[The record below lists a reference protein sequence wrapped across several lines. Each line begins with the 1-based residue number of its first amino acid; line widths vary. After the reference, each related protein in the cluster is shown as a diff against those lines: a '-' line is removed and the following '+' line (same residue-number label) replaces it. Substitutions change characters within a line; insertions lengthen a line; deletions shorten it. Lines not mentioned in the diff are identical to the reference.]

1 MLWINQ
7 GWANPVLDGLF
18 VWLSSRPGFALPF
31 ALGLLALFTWRWR
44 KAGLYLWL
52 LLLLVVGT
60 GDFIGAQLKDVLAQP
75 RPCYSLAEQVRQL
88 DRAPGVACGANL
100 SGMPSN
106 HALNAFAT
114 AAFLTVVLGRRAALL
129 FLVAALVALSRVYLA
144 KHFPSQIATG
154 ALIGTIWGLTAAWLG
169 LNYLPF
175 LQRIRAR
182 RAAGTSPH
190 EPD

>member
-129 FLVAALVALSRVYLA
+129 FLVAALVYLA